1 LTQVLSHHHRHTQNV
16 IDQNTKLIEENRM
29 LVRML
34 RTIVYAKNNI
44 NYEIDVQPNDDGDDD
59 NNAESDSNNDNSD
72 PN

>member
-1 LTQVLSHHHRHTQNV
+1 
-16 IDQNTKLIEENRM
+16 M